1 MLTINV
7 KRYEMITNFQKMF
20 NREDAHTVVTI
31 KSLTAE
37 G

>member
-20 NREDAHTVVTI
+20 TEDAHTVVTI
-31 KSLTAE
+31 ESLTAK